1 MGSSKGGGGSSYPTS
16 YTHTVLVGSS
26 GSTVSVD
33 ADLDNIRVKELPKL
47 EIGDVNY
54 RLKEMPKIETGDFNF
69 RVKELPRLETGDFN
83 FRVKELPRI
92 DVTADTKSAVNV
104 ALTEIPDV
112 RAHLPSHYN
121 VGFALFG
128 IQIWNLSFCGES
140 QVITEKY
147 KPRRMETCK

>member
-1 MGSSKGGGGSSYPTS
+1 MGSSKGGGGSKIPDS

-33 ADLDNIRVKELPKL
+33 ADLDNIRVKELPKI

-54 RLKEMPKIETGDFNF
+54 RLKELPKI
-69 RVKELPRLETGDFN
+69 ETGDFN

-92 DVTADTKSAVNV
+92 DVTADTRSAVNV